1 MAAFSFGITGSKLF
15 WIVLMSTMVRLLF
28 YRTHSVVMSTFTL
41 LMWLAG
47 QCNSAQPLSVN
58 LFETTR

>member
-1 MAAFSFGITGSKLF
+1 
-15 WIVLMSTMVRLLF
+15 LMSTMVRLLF